1 MQTGYYFEP
10 LLFPSSAYIS
20 RGRTLSS
27 IHSFDMQVKGEAI
40 EEHIS
45 DKEVAYQ
52 RSISVLYIS
61 NRGCISEAYINNI
74 SVLYINNRSSISEVY
89 FSKVS

>member
-1 MQTGYYFEP
+1 MQTTYYFEP

-27 IHSFDMQVKGEAI
+27 IQFDMEVKGEAI
-40 EEHIS
+40 EVHIS
-45 DKEVAYQ
+45 DKEAAYQ
-52 RSISVLYIS
+52 RSISVLYIG

-74 SVLYINNRSSISEVY
+74 SVLYINNRSSISDVY
-89 FSKVS
+89 FNKVS